1 MATTRDLSVKMTP
14 TFANTINAFLAGDDL
29 NQQYIK
35 ADPRAVTT
43 AIATAYQA
51 GKDAIRLDG
60 FDVVVSA
67 NHRPLGQ
74 RGAHKP
80 YVNCRA
86 QVLQPDGRVATVA
99 CKIQFS
105 VENGMAGIEVANGVS
120 AAADWTTNTDYV
132 ADIAAAALCAALN
145 GMGVGLP
152 TGTDATM
159 SVRDAVKS
167 LVVNGI
173 IPTSA

>member
-14 TFANTINAFLAGDDL
+14 TFANNVSAYLAGDDL

-35 ADPRAVTT
+35 ADPTAVST
-43 AIATAYQA
+43 AIATAYQSGA
-51 GKDAIRLDG
+51 NTIRLDG
-60 FDVVVSA
+60 FDVVVAA

-80 YVNCRA
+80 YVNSRA

-105 VENGMAGIEVANGVS
+105 VENGLAGIEFANGT
-120 AAADWTTNTDYV
+120 AASSDWTSNTDYV

-152 TGTDATM
+152 TGENTTM